1 MVFAGVSK
9 GIAGRDASGKM
20 LNVLAQN
27 MLWFLGGS
35 ADVGRSNRTRLTYE
49 GAGDFQADS
58 PTRKNLHYGLRQH
71 SMGAIV
77 NGLSLSKLH
86 AFRARYP
93 IFSDC
98 ARPAMRLSAVM
109 ELPAIFV
116 FTHDT
121 MGDGE
126 DGPTHRSVEHLAS
139 IRARGL
145 VALRPAD
152 AHEVVQAY
160 RYVMQLRHECRHS
173 SRNCRKNLAS
183 SRTDSSRQRR
193 NGCAEGTS

>member
-1 MVFAGVSK
+1 
-9 GIAGRDASGKM
+9 M
-20 LNVLAQN
+20 LNVLAHN

-35 ADVGRSNRTRLTYE
+35 ADVGRSNQTLWAYE
-49 GAGDFQADS
+49 GADDFRADS

-77 NGLSLSKLH
+77 NGLSLSKLR
-86 AFRARYP
+86 AFGARYL

-98 ARPAMRLSAVM
+98 PRPAMRLSEVM

-126 DGPTHRSVEHLAS
+126 DGPTHRPVEHLAS
-139 IRARGL
+139 IRAIPGL
-145 VALRPAD
+145 ATLRPAD

-160 RYVMQLRHECRHS
+160 RLVMQLRHKCRQH
-173 SRNCRKNLAS
+173 SRNCRKNSAS

-193 NGCAEGTS
+193 NGCAEGAS